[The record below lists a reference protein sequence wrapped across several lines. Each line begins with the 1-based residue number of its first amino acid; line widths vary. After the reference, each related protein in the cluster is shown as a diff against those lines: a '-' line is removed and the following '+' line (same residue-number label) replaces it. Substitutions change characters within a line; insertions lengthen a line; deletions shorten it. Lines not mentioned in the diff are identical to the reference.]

1 MGELRRSPP
10 MVGHRVRASARGHGG
25 KIESARRRCRSQF
38 DAPNLSHQKSVPSR
52 SRFPPP
58 PSQGLV
64 QSAFLWGYTATQF
77 AGGRLADAVGGRTV
91 LAVGIAFFSVAQAA
105 TAAALGSPALAAA
118 GLTLPAV
125 LAARAAVGLGE
136 GVALPSVTSLITAHV
151 PPGARASALGA
162 TFAGFHSGNLL
173 GLLASPPLLAAAGW
187 RGLFYVASAAGAPL
201 LAAWLALVP
210 RRRRKQGGKEG
221 GAGPAAAAAAGAPAP
236 PLASPRTPSDPT
248 TLPPPTIPNFLRSRA
263 VWAIIAANVANHW
276 GYFVFL
282 NWLPSFFAG
291 VLGADLRASAAWSV
305 APWAAMAAGAA
316 GSGLVGD
323 WAVSGGAA
331 VRDVRRRV
339 QAVAFGVPALALAAL
354 AWLGGVGG
362 APASPHLTPPLAC
375 ALVTAALG
383 AASLGQFVTNM
394 GDVAPSAAGSLF
406 GLCNTFG
413 CAAGGAGVA
422 GAGALVQA
430 SGGSFSSVFAV
441 TAGLYL
447 VGAAVFWGWA
457 EGEAQFA

>member
-1 MGELRRSPP
+1 MQWRMDHSTREDEERECAGAVLS
-10 MVGHRVRASARGHGG
+10 HARGEKRDGTQSIFSSLNHPH
-25 KIESARRRCRSQF
+25 ITTLPF
-38 DAPNLSHQKSVPSR
+38 SHAS
-52 SRFPPP
+52 FT
-58 PSQGLV
+58 QGLV

-77 AGGRLADAVGGRTV
+77 AGGRLADAIGGRTV
-91 LAVGIAFFSVAQAA
+91 LAAGIVAFSLAQAG

-136 GVALPSVTSLITAHV
+136 GVALPSVTALITAHV
-151 PPGARASALGA
+151 PPGARATALGA
-162 TFAGFHSGNLL
+162 TFAGFHSGNLV

-187 RGLFYVASAAGAPL
+187 RGLFYVGAGAGAPL

-210 RRRRKQGGKEG
+210 RRKAGK
-221 GAGPAAAAAAGAPAP
+221 GAPAVPGVPGAPAALAVP
-236 PLASPRTPSDPT
+236 PPAPPPS
-248 TLPPPTIPNFLRSRA
+248 LPPPTIPNFLRSRP

-282 NWLPSFFAG
+282 NWLPTFFST
-291 VLGADLRASAAWSV
+291 VLGTDLRASAAWSV
-305 APWAAMAAGAA
+305 APWAAMACGAA

-323 WAVSGGAA
+323 WAVAGGVA

-339 QAVAFGVPALALAAL
+339 QVAAFGVPAVALGVL
-354 AWLGGVGG
+354 AWLGGGVGG
-362 APASPHLTPPLAC
+362 GAAPSRLLTPPLAC
-375 ALVTAALG
+375 ALVTLALG

-394 GDVAPSAAGSLF
+394 GDVCPSAAGSLF

-430 SGGSFSSVFAV
+430 SGGSFSGVFAV

-447 VGAAVFWGWA
+447 LGAAIFWGWA